1 MTMGNLIDATN
12 NGRYHVPVV
21 YRTKKTHNCLK
32 QLNGRVENL
41 IYRRSEL
48 PPLDSTSF
56 SLGILI
62 WNEPSWY

>member
-1 MTMGNLIDATN
+1 MTIGNLIDATN
-12 NGRYHVPVV
+12 NGRYNVSKEEFLLC
-21 YRTKKTHNCLK
+21 TEQKKPHNCLK

-56 SLGILI
+56 SLGIPI
-62 WNEPSWY
+62 